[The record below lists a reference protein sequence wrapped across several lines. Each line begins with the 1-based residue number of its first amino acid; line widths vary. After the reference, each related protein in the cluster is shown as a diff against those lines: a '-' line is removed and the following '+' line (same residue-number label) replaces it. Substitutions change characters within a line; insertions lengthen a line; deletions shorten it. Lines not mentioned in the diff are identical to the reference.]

1 MSKGLYR
8 ARAADPLRQDLIF
21 QLESGA
27 DVMITDEVFEKK
39 KPAVLDNRAPSV
51 EAPPTPVNARVSAA
65 PPVPAAAATSAPA
78 APSSLKTTTTAGWA
92 EEARQR
98 ALAASTLEAL
108 KEAIAGFEGL
118 EVKRGASNLVFAAGN
133 PSARVMLVGEAP
145 GEEED
150 QQGLP
155 FVGKSGKLLDK
166 ILATAGLSRESEEQ
180 SKALYIS
187 NVLNWRPAGN
197 RTPTPQEMEI
207 ARPFIERHIALI
219 QPDIL
224 LFAGAVAVQ
233 TLLPNAP
240 TLSKV
245 RERWIDY
252 KPLTPGIDL
261 AKPVTCYALY
271 HPAYLLRSPLQKKKA
286 WHDMLAVRRK
296 IQNII

>member
-8 ARAADPLRQDLIF
+8 IRATDPLRQDLVF

-27 DVMITDEVFEKK
+27 DVMVTDEVFEKK
-39 KPAVLDNRAPSV
+39 KQAPVPNPNSTPAPA
-51 EAPPTPVNARVSAA
+51 AA
-65 PPVPAAAATSAPA
+65 PPPPAPMVSAPVSTAAPA
-78 APSSLKTTTTAGWA
+78 APPASSSLKTTTTAGWA
-92 EEARQR
+92 EDARQR
-98 ALAASTLEAL
+98 ALAASTLEEL
-108 KEAIAGFEGL
+108 KQAIAGFDGL
-118 EVKRGASNLVFAAGN
+118 EVKRGATNLVFAAGN

-150 QQGLP
+150 QQGFP

-166 ILATAGLSRESEEQ
+166 ILATAGLSRASEDARN
-180 SKALYIS
+180 ALYIS

-233 TLLPNAP
+233 TLLPGAP

-252 KPLTPGIDL
+252 KPQTPGITL

-286 WHDMLAVRRK
+286 WHDMLALQKRL
-296 IQNII
+296 QNLQT